1 MRMKL
6 IGFNFNKISI
16 ERFSSKYEGLKIDTK
31 INVLELGELDSKLF
45 KTEDKLLSVK
55 FEYMVDYATKIAK
68 IELVGDILLGIDSKL
83 MKDIL
88 EQWKKKKMP
97 EDFKVTLFNIILRKS
112 NVKALELEED
122 LNLPLHIPLPNLKKQ
137 EKNQE

>member
-1 MRMKL
+1 MKL